1 MRRTQMASR
10 LSITYY
16 TSHELLGIAS
26 DEEYRRFK
34 EQLLQAFEEEWPE
47 AVINVNDDEEP
58 YFDIEGVIGQAE
70 LDVRTRAEDII
81 DEIIDTGLW
90 RDEEDD
96 FYDEDEELEDEDDDE
111 DLR

>member
-1 MRRTQMASR
+1 MAST

-16 TSHELLGIAS
+16 ASHELLGMVS

-47 AVINVNDDEEP
+47 AVIEINDDEESHLEI
-58 YFDIEGVIGQAE
+58 DGVSGQAE
-70 LDVRTRAEDII
+70 QDVRTRAEDIV

-96 FYDEDEELEDEDDDE
+96 FYDEDEELEDEDDE

>member
-1 MRRTQMASR
+1 MASN
-10 LSITYY
+10 LSITYFA
-16 TSHELLGIAS
+16 SHELLGMAS

-34 EQLLQAFEEEWPE
+34 AQLQQAFEEEWPE
-47 AVINVNDDEEP
+47 AVININDDEES
-58 YFDIEGVIGQAE
+58 YLDVAGVSGQAE
-70 LDVRTRAEDII
+70 QDVRTRAEDII

>member
-1 MRRTQMASR
+1 MASN

-16 TSHELLGIAS
+16 ASHEQLGMAS

-47 AVINVNDDEEP
+47 AVITINDDEEP
-58 YFDIEGVIGQAE
+58 YFDIKGVSGQAE
-70 LDVRTRAEDII
+70 QDVRIRAEDII

-96 FYDEDEELEDEDDDE
+96 FYDDDEELEDKDDDE